1 MSAFK
6 EGTVIDVNQTNNEM
20 TIQLDKPLQ
29 TVFDQA
35 SKFYAPL
42 DDLLEEDLTTVNF
55 IFLRFDQIYIYIC
68 LFQVILPFSDL
79 NSVRL
84 LSASNGTIT
93 T

>member
-6 EGTVIDVNQTNNEM
+6 EGTVIDVNQTTNEV

-29 TVFDQA
+29 TAFDQP

-42 DDLLEEDLTTVNF
+42 DDLSEQDLITVNLILLLF
-55 IFLRFDQIYIYIC
+55 GSIDKY

-84 LSASNGTIT
+84 LSTSNENTAT
-93 T
+93 